1 MPWQANEVRERAA
14 CVMVIGWPYV
24 QECSEIVEMYDAS
37 ANKWTAFFVEP
48 TDDETGRRRAF
59 TASCKLELST

>member
-1 MPWQANEVRERAA
+1 M
-14 CVMVIGWPYV
+14 MVIGWPSV

-37 ANKWTAFFVEP
+37 ASKWKAFFVEP

-59 TASCKLELST
+59 TASCKLELS